1 MKNMTVNAI
10 ANKQHEDLFFS
21 FLLLPSQ
28 AGKIYMHITVD
39 QLTIF
44 LEGLFLTVSLHFSPQ
59 HRHGL

>member
-44 LEGLFLTVSLHFSPQ
+44 LEGLIPYSIFALLATA
-59 HRHGL
+59 